1 MSSRRARS
9 GGRLMRMTSSRYQQI
24 ETEPPGRDLLAQVA
38 IGRRHNPHINPPRD
52 IFAHPPQ
59 LALLDRPQHLGLRA
73 ERQLADFIEN
83 ERAGMGFFEHAGT
96 LGHGPG
102 KGAARV
108 PEQLGLDQIVGER
121 RAVQR
126 AERPAAA
133 WAPPMERPG
142 HELLPAAAL
151 SFDQDGEG
159 RRRCALHRLTNLHH
173 RAADAEQLASAL
185 GGTFGASCDRRR
197 EGGTGGGRRHREE
210 HRRPRHIGR

>member
-1 MSSRRARS
+1 MSSRARAER
-9 GGRLMRMTSSRYQQI
+9 RKADANDVQPVEQV
-24 ETEPPGRDLLAQVA
+24 EPEPPGRHLLAQVA

-52 IFAHPPQ
+52 VLAHPPQ

-73 ERQLADFIEN
+73 KRQLADFIEH
-83 ERAGMGFFEHAGT
+83 ERAGVRFFEHAGP

-133 WAPPMERPG
+133 RTPPMERPG
-142 HELLPAAAL
+142 DELLAAAAL
-151 SFDQDGEG
+151 SLDQDGEG
-159 RRRCALHRLTNLHH
+159 RRGCALDRLTHLHH
-173 RAADAEQLASAL
+173 RAADPEQLAGAL
-185 GGTFGASCDRRR
+185 GGSFGASRDRPR
-197 EGGTGGGRRHREE
+197 EGRTGGRRRHRQE
-210 HRRPRHIGR
+210 H